1 MTNPWLSP
9 DVARQQRELVDK
21 QLQEWQPVIDCPE
34 RHVWPPE
41 PATHFDALVNAVRAT
56 NYPGTILEVG
66 CGVGHNREVLDRA
79 GVEYRSYAGVDI
91 SPAMVALAKE
101 RYPESVWVASGFP
114 PHDEPAYARKVADI
128 VIDGS
133 CLLHVDDWR
142 AHLKALASASR
153 RWLILHRVPINSD
166 HTHRKSTH
174 GYGHEFPAWSF
185 SEDDLDAHLRTHGF
199 EQVSSRPADGDSV
212 TITYARPR
220 VWVTYCDANYW
231 PRARAMIRSLRKH
244 GSPVQVALL
253 WWGDGVPEYVASEL
267 ATNYHVQDITGFL
280 EAHPE
285 LRADKLPGPPRT
297 RVEHMWTVGPQFCAD
312 LMRETGGPVTY
323 VDADVFFHSSPEPVF
338 AEIGDAPA
346 GIVPHGF
353 ARKAQGLPGPTLETH
368 SAFGT
373 YNVGVVHLSSP
384 AIAEDWA
391 QSCHEWCYDR
401 LAQGPEG
408 WVYGD
413 QGYLDIWPELFHAH
427 VVKHPGACAGPWQVH
442 TRSLDV
448 RDGVIHFGNK
458 PLVSYHYSGL
468 QLLPH
473 GVDVLTRPEYQLS
486 DRQAEILYRPYLA
499 ALKEGK

>member
-9 DVARQQRELVDK
+9 DVARQQRKLVDE
-21 QLQEWQPVIDCPE
+21 QLRDWFGSNAPQQ
-34 RHVWPPE
+34 
-41 PATHFDALVNAVRAT
+41 FFALMHAVLET
-56 NYPGTILEVG
+56 NCPGTILEVG
-66 CGVGHNREVLDRA
+66 TGVGFNREVLDRA

-101 RYPESVWVASGFP
+101 RYPESEWTHIMAGFV
-114 PHDEPAYARKVADI
+114 DRFAKDI

-133 CLLHVDDWR
+133 CVLHVDDWR

-166 HTHRKSTH
+166 HTYRKSTH

-231 PRARAMIRSLRKH
+231 PRARAMIRSLCKH
-244 GSPVQVALL
+244 GSPVQIALL

-312 LMRETGGPVTY
+312 VMRETGGPVTY
-323 VDADVFFHSSPEPVF
+323 CDADVFFHSSPEPVF

-346 GIVPHGF
+346 GVVPHGF
-353 ARKAQGLPGPTLETH
+353 ARKAQGLPGPTVESH
-368 SAFGT
+368 SVFGT
-373 YNVGVVHLSSP
+373 YNVGVVHFNDVRV
-384 AIAEDWA
+384 AEDWA
-391 QSCHEWCYDR
+391 RQCREWCYDR
-401 LAQGPEG
+401 LEMVTIGKGYEATYGPA
-408 WVYGD
+408 YGD
-413 QGYLDIWPELFHAH
+413 QKFLDMWPDQGAH
-427 VVKHPGACAGPWQVH
+427 VVQHPGACAGPWQVH

-499 ALKEGK
+499 ALREGK